1 MADAAVLAFTILGI
15 AVVVH
20 IILVN
25 ITLGSGWISAMAR
38 FLAWRRKSPDLE
50 VMSRRVFKIL
60 IIHEL
65 FSGVWGTVIT
75 VILAGFFPT
84 LTAIATDLIFYP
96 ILIALTSIFIR
107 IPTIALFWYTW
118 GKVRSSVHS
127 LIGLVMAISGFGVP
141 FGFRYIFAETSYP
154 YALSLASQGLGDVAR
169 FAVFFNPVYLPLLLH
184 TWVGA
189 MSIGGFIVASFFA
202 IRRNVNVKFAW
213 IGLWHG
219 VLFLGIQGVIG
230 PTYLLTLF
238 TKVPL
243 LYDNILG
250 AAGGTLNLSPIFG
263 VKLALIIALAG
274 LSALTW
280 RQLKRGNGVVPK
292 YAVLLGPIAI
302 SIAMIGESLND
313 GGRYPFLVLQG
324 NTGVS
329 PAEFMNTYLSLPT
342 ALVYALV
349 GTLLA
354 FLGVFIA
361 TAYYALNKRFLPDI
375 PEQ

>member
-329 PAEFMNTYLSLPT
+329 PAEFMNMYLSLPT
-342 ALVYALV
+342 TLVYALV

-361 TAYYALNKRFLPDI
+361 TAYYALNKRFLADI